1 MQLVLPAFVIHW
13 YISLFSQ
20 TFFLHRYSA
29 HKMFVMNKFWEK
41 FFYFLTYLSQGSS
54 FLSPRAYAILHR
66 MHHAF
71 SDTKKD
77 PHSPMFSSNV
87 FTMMWKTKDI
97 YNAVLN
103 RKSNIEERFEHD
115 YPVSKTIEK
124 IGDSWI
130 SRVGWGVAY
139 SSFYIIAFIYFDMHW
154 AFIPF
159 VTCAFFNGTRTWCYC
174 KLVRS

>member
-1 MQLVLPAFVIHW
+1 MQLVLPAFFIHW
-13 YISLFSQ
+13 YVSLFSQ

-29 HKMFVMNKFWEK
+29 HKMFLMSKFWEK

-71 SDTKKD
+71 SDTKRD

-103 RKSNIEERFEHD
+103 RRQNVEERFEHD

-130 SRVGWGVAY
+130 SRLGWGVAY
-139 SSFYIIAFIYFDMHW
+139 ASLYIVAFKYFDMHW
-154 AFIPF
+154 AFF
-159 VTCAFFNGTRTWCYC
+159 LLVTCTFLNGTCT
-174 KLVRS
+174 RSHR

>member
-1 MQLVLPAFVIHW
+1 MQLVLPAFIIHW

-103 RKSNIEERFEHD
+103 RKSNIEERFE
-115 YPVSKTIEK
+115 
-124 IGDSWI
+124 
-130 SRVGWGVAY
+130 R
-139 SSFYIIAFIYFDMHW
+139 
-154 AFIPF
+154 
-159 VTCAFFNGTRTWCYC
+159 FNNG
-174 KLVRS
+174 